1 MEIRDVVPLP
11 EVNTHAVVLV
21 SDGGELL
28 VPLFVDEETAL
39 SVALRLAHQRP
50 PGPLAPELLSGVLE
64 QVGGKITGL
73 RVDGLDQNEYT
84 GSVRVKQGSREFEIS
99 ARPTDALALA
109 VESDVPVYASR
120 KVIQQS
126 GITREEIEQLQ
137 QGHPPPAPGHPG
149 PPSPHPASP
158 GEDREL

>member
-73 RVDGLDQNEYT
+73 RVDGLDHNEYT
-84 GSVRVKQGSREFEIS
+84 GSVRVRQGSREFEIS

-126 GITREEIEQLQ
+126 GITREEIEKLR
-137 QGHPPPAPGHPG
+137 QGHPPPGHPA
-149 PPSPHPASP
+149 PPSTHPP
-158 GEDREL
+158 GPVEDREL